1 MTIRYYSS
9 LDDGA
14 PLLPAVSSQRFID
27 NLRIVLINCLVTG
40 YASKPGAGWT
50 LAHDHPDGF
59 TLSNGEG
66 YINFVSVNSSTVA
79 IYLLEALT
87 DTSKAEVQGYNRR
100 SGLWSEGSGVAQ
112 RHYHYAQ
119 GFNGTS
125 DSKGWCVIADS
136 TTVTLQWLGGS
147 TLVDASYR
155 NGAALHFG
163 RYWPAIGGSGLCALG
178 GSHGISG
185 DPRLSSMPSGTT
197 LRHPFEGIPAQG
209 EPSYRAGLF
218 AELPLSAQESL
229 ISLSGLPVLRP
240 SHVALVGYGAALSGS
255 TSGSSGRHCGRLRG
269 LLCEPSLSAA
279 YVSKVLP
286 LLGVARPTWQDKLR
300 PLTLPD
306 GRRWVPLYPH
316 VYDLGCFVSLDPAD
330 WE

>member
-112 RHYHYAQ
+112 RHYLTVS
-119 GFNGTS
+119 GFYSSSPN
-125 DSKGWCVIADS
+125 KGWCLAADGLTVI
-136 TTVTLQWLGGS
+136 LQLLGG
-147 TLVDASYR
+147 TTAVDAGTS
-155 NGAALHFG
+155 NGCVLYIG
-163 RYWPAIGGSGLCALG
+163 RYWPALGSTGFCALG
-178 GSHGISG
+178 GAHNSG
-185 DPRLSSMPSGTT
+185 GSPFLSGAPSGGA
-197 LRHPFEGIPAQG
+197 LRNPFDGTITQG
-209 EPSYRAGLF
+209 EPYYRAGLF
-218 AELPLSAQESL
+218 NELSHPAPQSMLNPA
-229 ISLSGLPVLRP
+229 GLPSLRP
-240 SHVALVGYGAALSGS
+240 SRVALVGYGAALSGS

-286 LLGVARPTWQDKLR
+286 LLGVANPVWQDKLR

-306 GRRWVPLYPH
+306 GRQWVPLYPH
-316 VYDLGCFVSLDPAD
+316 IGDLGCFVSLDPAD

>member
-27 NLRIVLINCLVTG
+27 NLRIVLLNCLVTG

-100 SGLWSEGSGVAQ
+100 SGLWSEGGAQPQ
-112 RHYHYAQ
+112 RHLH
-119 GFNGTS
+119 NGS
-125 DSKGWCVIADS
+125 SFAGGSNPKGWCVVADDK
-136 TTVTLQWLGGS
+136 TVTLQWLGAS
-147 TLVDASYR
+147 TSLDVSYAF
-155 NGAALHFG
+155 GGVLHFG
-163 RYWPAIGGSGLCALG
+163 RYWPAIGDASFCALG
-178 GSHGISG
+178 GQHLGSSG
-185 DPRLSSMPSGTT
+185 AYFSIQSSGTT
-197 LRHPFEGIPAQG
+197 LRNAFDGTIAQG
-209 EPSYRAGLF
+209 EPYYRAGLF
-218 AELPLSAQESL
+218 NESNQNQQQST
-229 ISLSGLPVLRP
+229 IIPAGLPSLRP
-240 SHVALVGYGAALSGS
+240 SRVALVGYGAVLSGS

-286 LLGVARPTWQDKLR
+286 LLGVANPVWQDKLR

-306 GRRWVPLYPH
+306 GRQWVPLYPH
-316 VYDLGCFVSLDPAD
+316 TNDLGAFVSLDPAD

>member
-66 YINFVSVNSSTVA
+66 YINFVSVNSSNVA

-100 SGLWSEGSGVAQ
+100 SGRWSEGSSLTA
-112 RHYHYAQ
+112 RHYH
-119 GFNGTS
+119 NGQYFYRFI
-125 DSKGWCVIADS
+125 DNKGWCLIADRE
-136 TTVTLQWLGGS
+136 TVTLQWLAASTDLDPNGGYGG
-147 TLVDASYR
+147 V
-155 NGAALHFG
+155 LHFG
-163 RYWPAIGGSGLCALG
+163 RFWSAVGDAGFCALG
-178 GSHGISG
+178 GGASSGSTARLSG
-185 DPRLSSMPSGTT
+185 DVVGTL
-197 LRHPFEGIPAQG
+197 LRHPFDGTVVQG
-209 EPSYRAGLF
+209 EPCYHAGLF
-218 AELPLSAQESL
+218 NESGQSQQQSP
-229 ISLSGLPVLRP
+229 INPAGLPSLRP
-240 SHVALVGYGAALSGS
+240 LRVALLGYGSVLSGS
-255 TSGSSGRHCGRLRG
+255 TDARSGRHCGRLRG

-286 LLGVARPTWQDKLR
+286 LLGVANPVWQDKLR

-306 GRRWVPLYPH
+306 GRQWVPLYPH
-316 VYDLGCFVSLDPAD
+316 TGDLGCFVSLDPAD

>member
-66 YINFVSVNSSTVA
+66 YINFVSVAPNAVA

-87 DTSKAEVQGYNRR
+87 DTSKAEVQGYNKR
-100 SGLWSEGSGVAQ
+100 SGEWSEGSGITR
-112 RHYHYAQ
+112 RHIHRAGYFYAA
-119 GFNGTS
+119 FAN
-125 DSKGWCVIADS
+125 KGWCVAADPQ
-136 TTVTLQWLGGS
+136 TVTLQWLSYSVSLDVAADHGG
-147 TLVDASYR
+147 
-155 NGAALHFG
+155 GLHFG
-163 RYWPAIGGSGLCALG
+163 RYWPALGGSGFCALG
-178 GSHGISG
+178 GASSAST
-185 DPRLSSMPSGTT
+185 PFLSAFSSGTS
-197 LRHPFEGIPAQG
+197 LRHPFDGLVAQG
-209 EPSYRAGLF
+209 EPYYRAGLF
-218 AELPLSAQESL
+218 SELNQVGQQSTLNPA
-229 ISLSGLPVLRP
+229 GLPSLRP
-240 SHVALVGYGAALSGS
+240 SRVALVGYGAALSGS
-255 TSGSSGRHCGRLRG
+255 TSAISGRHCGRLRG

-286 LLGVARPTWQDKLR
+286 LLGVANPVWQDKLR

-306 GRRWVPLYPH
+306 GRQWVPLYPH
-316 VYDLGCFVSLDPAD
+316 TNDLGAFVSLDPAD

>member
-50 LAHDHPDGF
+50 LAHDHPDGV

-87 DTSKAEVQGYNRR
+87 DTSKAEVQGYNKR
-100 SGLWSEGSGVAQ
+100 SGRWSEGSALSD
-112 RHYHYAQ
+112 RHYHSAS
-119 GFNGTS
+119 GFYGATAN
-125 DSKGWCVIADS
+125 KGWSVVADGK
-136 TTVTLQWLGGS
+136 TATLQWLGGS
-147 TLVDASYR
+147 
-155 NGAALHFG
+155 AALDVGSGGGVLYFG
-163 RYWPAIGGSGLCALG
+163 RYWASFGDAGFCTLG
-178 GSHGISG
+178 GSVSSG
-185 DPRLSSMPSGTT
+185 QQPYFSASESGTA
-197 LRHPFEGIPAQG
+197 LRHSFDGTVAQG
-209 EPSYRAGLF
+209 EPRYRAGLF
-218 AELPLSAQESL
+218 SESNRS
-229 ISLSGLPVLRP
+229 SLQSVLNPAGLPSVRP
-240 SHVALVGYGAALSGS
+240 ARVALVGYGTVLSGS
-255 TSGSSGRHCGRLRG
+255 IDASSGRHCGRLRG

-286 LLGVARPTWQDKLR
+286 LLGVANPVWQDKLR

-306 GRRWVPLYPH
+306 GRQWVPLYPH
-316 VYDLGCFVSLDPAD
+316 IGDLGCFVSLDPAD

>member
-66 YINFVSVNSSTVA
+66 YINFVSVNSSSVA

-100 SGLWSEGSGVAQ
+100 SGRWSEGSSLAV
-112 RHYHYAQ
+112 RHYHYSQRFA
-119 GFNGTS
+119 GTS
-125 DSKGWCVIADS
+125 ANKGWCLVADDK
-136 TTVTLQWLGGS
+136 TATLQWLAASTDLDVSAGFGGE
-147 TLVDASYR
+147 
-155 NGAALHFG
+155 LHFG
-163 RYWPAIGGSGLCALG
+163 RYWPAIGQVGFCALG
-178 GSHGISG
+178 GADSTTSS
-185 DPRLSSMPSGTT
+185 PALSNGAYGTA
-197 LRHPFEGIPAQG
+197 LRNPFDGAIAQG
-209 EPSYRAGLF
+209 EPYYRAGLF
-218 AELPLSAQESL
+218 NETQQTVQRSFLNPSDLPS
-229 ISLSGLPVLRP
+229 LRP
-240 SHVALVGYGAALSGS
+240 SRVALVGYGSVLSGS
-255 TSGSSGRHCGRLRG
+255 TDARDGRHCGRLRG

-286 LLGVARPTWQDKLR
+286 LLGVASPVWQDKLR

-306 GRRWVPLYPH
+306 GRQWVPLYPH
-316 VYDLGCFVSLDPAD
+316 TNDLGAFVSLDPAD

>member
-66 YINFVSVNSSTVA
+66 YINFVSVNSSNVA

-100 SGLWSEGSGVAQ
+100 SGLWSEGGAQPQ
-112 RHYHYAQ
+112 RHLH
-119 GFNGTS
+119 NGS
-125 DSKGWCVIADS
+125 SFAGGSNPKGWCVVADDK
-136 TTVTLQWLGGS
+136 TVTLQWLGA
-147 TLVDASYR
+147 TLAVDAGGY
-155 NGAALHFG
+155 NGAAIYFG
-163 RYWPAIGGSGLCALG
+163 RYFPVAGGVGFCALG
-178 GSHGISG
+178 GSHSSG
-185 DPRLSSMPSGTT
+185 VPHLSRYESGSS
-197 LRHPFEGIPAQG
+197 LRNPFDGAIAQG
-209 EPSYRAGLF
+209 EPRYRAGLF
-218 AELPLSAQESL
+218 SDSNQSDQTTLNLA
-229 ISLSGLPVLRP
+229 GLTLLRP
-240 SHVALVGYGAALSGS
+240 SRVVLIGFGNGLSGS
-255 TSGSSGRHCGRLRG
+255 TSITTGRNSGRLRG

-286 LLGVARPTWQDKLR
+286 LLGVASPTWQDKLR

-306 GRRWVPLYPH
+306 GRQWVPLYPH
-316 VYDLGCFVSLDPAD
+316 TGDLGCFVSLDPAD

>member
-66 YINFVSVNSSTVA
+66 YINFVSVNSSNVA

-87 DTSKAEVQGYNRR
+87 DTSKAEVQGYNKR

-112 RHYHYAQ
+112 RHYHHAQ
-119 GFNGTS
+119 LFFGTTTN
-125 DSKGWCVIADS
+125 KGWCLIADDK
-136 TTVTLQWLGGS
+136 TVTLQWLAASAALDPVTGYGG
-147 TLVDASYR
+147 
-155 NGAALHFG
+155 ALHFG
-163 RYWPAIGGSGLCALG
+163 RSWSAMGYAGFCALG
-178 GSHGISG
+178 GSSSSSG
-185 DPRLSSMPSGTT
+185 AALLSGAPTGTL
-197 LRHPFEGIPAQG
+197 LRHPFDGTIAQG
-209 EPSYRAGLF
+209 EPYYRAGLF
-218 AELPLSAQESL
+218 NESNQNQQQST
-229 ISLSGLPVLRP
+229 IIPAGLPSLRP
-240 SHVALVGYGAALSGS
+240 SRVALVGYGAVLSGS

-286 LLGVARPTWQDKLR
+286 LLGVANPVWQDKLR

-306 GRRWVPLYPH
+306 GRQWVPLYPH
-316 VYDLGCFVSLDPAD
+316 IGDLGCFVSLDPAD

>member
-66 YINFVSVNSSTVA
+66 YINFVSVNSSNVA

-87 DTSKAEVQGYNRR
+87 DTSKAEVQGYNKR
-100 SGLWSEGSGVAQ
+100 SGLWSDGSGRIE
-112 RHYHYAQ
+112 RHFYYGPYFQ
-119 GFNGTS
+119 SVYSN
-125 DSKGWCVIADS
+125 KGWGLIADAK
-136 TTVTLQWLGGS
+136 TTTLQMLALSISPDADGLSGG
-147 TLVDASYR
+147 
-155 NGAALHFG
+155 ALHFG
-163 RYWPAIGGSGLCALG
+163 RYWPSLGGVGFCALG
-178 GSHGISG
+178 GSHGTG
-185 DPRLSSMPSGTT
+185 NYPLLSSGPSGTS
-197 LRHPFEGIPAQG
+197 LRHPFNGAIAQG
-209 EPSYRAGLF
+209 EPNYRAGLF
-218 AELPLSAQESL
+218 NELYRSTQTEINLTGMPA
-229 ISLSGLPVLRP
+229 LRP
-240 SHVALVGYGAALSGS
+240 SHVALVGWGNMLSG
-255 TSGSSGRHCGRLRG
+255 GGAGRHCGRLRG

-286 LLGVARPTWQDKLR
+286 LLGVASPTWQDKLR

-306 GRRWVPLYPH
+306 GRQWVPLYPH
-316 VYDLGCFVSLDPAD
+316 TGDLGCFVSLDPAD

>member
-100 SGLWSEGSGVAQ
+100 SGLWSEGSARPERHLHYGRDFYGVTA
-112 RHYHYAQ
+112 
-119 GFNGTS
+119 N
-125 DSKGWCVIADS
+125 KGWCLIADGK
-136 TTVTLQWLGGS
+136 TVTLQWLGSS
-147 TLVDASYR
+147 TALD
-155 NGAALHFG
+155 GALGVGGLLHFG
-163 RYWPAIGGSGLCALG
+163 RYWPATGGEGFCALG
-178 GSHGISG
+178 GGLGINGFPYASAG
-185 DPRLSSMPSGTT
+185 PCGTT
-197 LRHPFEGIPAQG
+197 LRHPFDGTIAQG
-209 EPSYRAGLF
+209 EPYYRVGLF
-218 AELPLSAQESL
+218 HESGNAVQQAG
-229 ISLSGLPVLRP
+229 INPVGLPSLRP
-240 SHVALVGYGAALSGS
+240 SRVALAGYGSVLSGS
-255 TSGSSGRHCGRLRG
+255 TAFSSGRHCGRLRG

-286 LLGVARPTWQDKLR
+286 LLGVANPVWQDKLR

-306 GRRWVPLYPH
+306 GRQWVPLYPH
-316 VYDLGCFVSLDPAD
+316 IGDLGCFVSLDPAD